1 MASAKTGWGVSMT
14 VMRLKGINKVKAKGR
29 TYYYHRATGTRIE
42 HPFGSAEFIAVVKT
56 LNAQGVGAKRHL
68 PKSWG
73 ALAAAYRGSPEF
85 TGLADLTKR
94 DYHKVFNYLA
104 GGKSN
109 KGGIEDMPIAL
120 MDTAFVIAV
129 RDKAYK
135 KHKRRFANYV
145 VQVIRLVF
153 TWGKPR
159 RWSETN
165 PGADA
170 PLIRR
175 PRGAPKVN
183 RAWTPEEKATVL
195 REAQIRV
202 PHLLPG
208 IGLGMFG
215 SMPEGD
221 MVRFTWP
228 SYDGTAIRYTRR
240 KNDVPVTVKV
250 LPELKAILAAEAA
263 RQEAFEAEQ
272 AKKTGNVVPLRKSE
286 HNTILRGKRGR
297 PYTEDGFRSD
307 FFKFIRELEAE
318 GLVGDGLTFHGL
330 RHTMGKELREAK
342 VSKEGRKAIQG
353 HKTDA
358 MADHYSDEADRSIE
372 AFDAIDQLEKARE
385 AKTRR

>member
-1 MASAKTGWGVSMT
+1 MT
-14 VMRLKGINKVKAKGR
+14 VMRVKGINRVKSKGHV
-29 TYYYHRATGTRIE
+29 YYYHRATGTRLQ
-42 HPFGSAEFIAVVKT
+42 HPFGTAEFIAEVKA
-56 LNAQGVGAKRHL
+56 LNAQGVGTNRHL

-73 ALAAAYRGSPEF
+73 ALTAAYRGSPEF
-85 TGLADLTKR
+85 QGLADLTKR

-104 GGKSN
+104 GHGSPN
-109 KGGIEDMPIAL
+109 KGIEDMPVAL
-120 MDTAFVIAV
+120 MDTPFIMGV
-129 RDKAYK
+129 RDKAFK

-153 TWGKPR
+153 TWGKPHG
-159 RWSETN
+159 WSESN
-165 PGADA
+165 PGKDV

-175 PRGAPKVN
+175 PRGARKVN
-183 RAWTPEEKATVL
+183 RAWSPDEKAVVL

-240 KNDVPVTVKV
+240 KNDVPVAVKV
-250 LPELKAILAAEAA
+250 LPELKAILAAEKARQAAAEAA
-263 RQEAFEAEQ
+263 RVTKAGGKA
-272 AKKTGNVVPLRKSE
+272 GVVVALRKPE
-286 HNTILRGKRGR
+286 HDTILRGKRGK

-307 FFKFIRELEAE
+307 FFKFLRQLEAE
-318 GLVGDGLTFHGL
+318 DLIGSGLTFHGL
-330 RHTMGKELREAK
+330 RHTMGKELREAN
-342 VSKEGRKAIQG
+342 VSKEGRKAVQG

-372 AFDAIDQLEKARE
+372 AFGAIEQLERAR
-385 AKTRR
+385 KQTKKRS